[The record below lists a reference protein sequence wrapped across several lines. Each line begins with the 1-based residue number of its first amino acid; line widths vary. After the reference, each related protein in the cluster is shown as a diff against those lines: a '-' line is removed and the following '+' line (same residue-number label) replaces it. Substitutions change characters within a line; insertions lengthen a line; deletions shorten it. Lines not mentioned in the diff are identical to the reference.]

1 MTNST
6 NTTLQ
11 PQVGTVGFIIA
22 PFALITI
29 FVNIL
34 FFIVG
39 LKTLKKNAHNM
50 FVISMFG
57 GNALHGLSLFTLAFV
72 NKIHN
77 DSFSWLCLSQI
88 TVYFLSVSTTLTVAL
103 LICVERLVTIK
114 MNNYGSL
121 MKSDGWK
128 KSMAVIFLI
137 FNTGYVIICII
148 VVPTRTNHTMKCSL
162 TFHYDAYHYSV
173 IMSLL
178 SGLFGCLILSII
190 VMYITIVCIL
200 FNVFSQE
207 RKIAPQPTK
216 TVRIDC
222 KPNTCQET
230 GRPKSTSDDDIDS
243 LEMSKAHCSNIV
255 EHNEVTTYDDDRE
268 TNGQLDREGSTLSSQ
283 ADKVTIRNKATHR
296 KSYRKDTPRPVS
308 IVTMELI
315 HLHLNE
321 RSTDTFANTQR
332 SSLKEPQLSAWRK
345 WELRALATS
354 GYIIGSTLLLYGPFM
369 ICILFDALSIQFP
382 KTIGYMSALL
392 LALHCILNPFIYAF
406 RFPNLR
412 QGMKNYVCCK
422 CSDIN
427 NDTAVHTINL

>member
-6 NTTLQ
+6 NTTLP
-11 PQVGTVGFIIA
+11 PQVGIVGIIIA
-22 PFALITI
+22 PFALITLS
-29 FVNIL
+29 VNIL

-39 LKTLKKNAHNM
+39 LKTLKKNAHNL

-57 GNALHGLSLFTLAFV
+57 GNSLHGLSLLTLAFV

-77 DSFSWLCLSQI
+77 DAFSWLCLSQI
-88 TVYFLSVSTTLTVAL
+88 TIYFLSVSTTLTVAL

-137 FNTGYVIICII
+137 FNTGYVIVCII
-148 VVPTRTNHTMKCSL
+148 VVPTRTNDTMNCSFA
-162 TFHYDAYHYSV
+162 FHYDAHHYSV

-178 SGLFGCLILSII
+178 SCLFGCLILSII

-200 FNVFSQE
+200 FNVFSQQ

-216 TVRIDC
+216 TVRRDC
-222 KPNTCQET
+222 KPNICVQT
-230 GRPKSTSDDDIDS
+230 GRLKSTPDDDLNS
-243 LEMSKAHCSNIV
+243 LEMRKTHCSNIV
-255 EHNEVTTYDDDRE
+255 EHNKVETYDDDRE
-268 TNGQLDREGSTLSSQ
+268 TNGKLDREGSTSSSQ
-283 ADKVTIRNKATHR
+283 TDKFTIRNKATHR
-296 KSYRKDTPRPVS
+296 KRYRKDTPRPDS
-308 IVTMELI
+308 IVTIELI
-315 HLHLNE
+315 HLHLKE
-321 RSTDTFANTQR
+321 RSDDTFVNTQR
-332 SSLKEPQLSAWRK
+332 LSLKEPQLSAWRK

-369 ICILFDALSIQFP
+369 ICISLDALRIQFP
-382 KTIGYMSALL
+382 PIIGYISALL

-422 CSDIN
+422 CNDIN
-427 NDTAVHTINL
+427 NDTVHTINV